1 MSHQKR
7 KHLHL
12 EKNYFQFV
20 EDVNVSS
27 ANKHDI
33 VWAVLKTLS
42 SSFSAKVPTWV
53 AYNSLLTSAPV
64 TTTVSMLHIIN
75 GSPALWENL

>member
-7 KHLHL
+7 KHALR
-12 EKNYFQFV
+12 KNYFQFV

-33 VWAVLKTLS
+33 VWAVLKT
-42 SSFSAKVPTWV
+42 
-53 AYNSLLTSAPV
+53 
-64 TTTVSMLHIIN
+64 
-75 GSPALWENL
+75 